1 MNKDLHIRIDDETL
15 DLLEKLKKELKITK
29 SDIIRMALNQFN
41 NYVKKAS
48 K

>member
-1 MNKDLHIRIDDETL
+1 MNKQLHIRIDDETL

-29 SDIIRMALNQFN
+29 SDIIRMALNKFN
-41 NYVKKAS
+41 NYVKKVS